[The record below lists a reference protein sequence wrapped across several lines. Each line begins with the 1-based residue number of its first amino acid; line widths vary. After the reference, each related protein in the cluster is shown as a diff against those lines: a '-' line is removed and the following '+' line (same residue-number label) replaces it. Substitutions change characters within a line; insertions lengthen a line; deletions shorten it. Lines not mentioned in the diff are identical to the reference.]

1 MSTVYRGLPS
11 VDKLLAHPAMAELLQ
26 RYAREMVV
34 GAVREQ
40 LQAARQEIKGGGPV
54 PTPDQVAEAVAGRAL
69 RQWGPWPVRV
79 INATGVILHT
89 NLGRAPLSAESV
101 EAMVSVAQGYSNL
114 ELDLGEGRRGSRH
127 QAVGELVRQ
136 LTGAQAA
143 LVLNNNASAVLL
155 GLAALATGREVV
167 VSRGESVEIGG
178 GFRVPDV
185 LRQSGAHLV
194 EVGTANRTYADDYV
208 QALTSNTAAVLAVHR
223 SNFQVVGFTHQPM
236 LAELSEVAKEKQLS
250 LLHDL
255 GSGALLDT
263 AAFGLTHE
271 PMPQESLAAGADLVF
286 FSGDKLLGGPQSG
299 IVAGRADLVQRLA
312 RHPMTRAMRPDK
324 LTLAALHATL
334 LHYLRGEVEHR
345 VPIWQMIATPI
356 GDLRKRAEAW
366 AAQLGGGVEVVQG
379 LSTLG
384 GGSLPGETLET
395 WLLSI
400 APTLHPGGA
409 DGLARSLRLGTPPVM
424 VRIGEERVLL
434 DPRTVLP
441 AEEVELTLAV
451 RTPLGR

>member
-1 MSTVYRGLPS
+1 MSTAYRGLPS
-11 VDKLLAHPAMAELLQ
+11 VDKLLAHPAVAGLLQ
-26 RYAREMVV
+26 RYARAVVV

-40 LQAARQEIKGGGPV
+40 LQAARQDVKNGDPV
-54 PTPDQVAEAVAGRAL
+54 PSPDQVAEAVAVRAL
-69 RQWGPWPVRV
+69 HQWGPWPVRV

-89 NLGRAPLSAESV
+89 NLGRAPLSVESV
-101 EAMVSVAQGYSNL
+101 EAMASVAQGYSNL
-114 ELDLGEGRRGSRH
+114 ELDLNEGRRGSRH
-127 QAVGELVRQ
+127 QAVSELVRQ

-143 LVLNNNASAVLL
+143 LVLNNNAAAVLL

-194 EVGTANRTYADDYV
+194 EVGTANRTYTDDYV
-208 QALTSNTAAVLAVHR
+208 QAFTGNTGALLAVHR
-223 SNFQVVGFTHQPM
+223 SNFQVVGFTHQPT
-236 LAELSEVAKEKQLS
+236 LTELSEVAKEKRVP

-263 AAFGLTHE
+263 AAFGLAHE
-271 PMPQESLAAGADLVF
+271 PMPQESLASGTDLVF

-299 IVAGRADLVQRLA
+299 IVAGRADLVRRLA
-312 RHPMTRAMRPDK
+312 QHPMTRAMRPDK

-334 LHYLRGEVEHR
+334 LHYLRGEAEHR
-345 VPIWQMIATPI
+345 VPIWQMIATPSD
-356 GDLRKRAEAW
+356 DLRKRAEAW
-366 AAQLGGGVEVVQG
+366 AVRLGDGVDVVQG

-384 GGSLPGETLET
+384 GGSLPGETMAT

-400 APTLHPGGA
+400 APMLHPGGA
-409 DGLARSLRLGTPPVM
+409 DGIARSLRLGTPPVM
-424 VRIGEERVLL
+424 VRIEEGRVLL
-434 DPRTVLP
+434 DPRTVLRN
-441 AEEVELTLAV
+441 EEAELTGAV
-451 RTPLGR
+451 RAVLGR